1 MQARRALQ
9 RLAGDIDSDHAGS
22 RAVELRAERALAAA
36 DVEHTLSRRDVAQQE
51 GPANGEPLGL
61 RALGHPLPD
70 GLVVSARAHER
81 TRLERTDQPAAPRC
95 RRGPWEKTAGCV
107 QAACHPYPKVYH
119 PNMLALAMAPGLQID
134 RADPGVRVAFDTR
147 PSAQSDGVGRYARCL
162 LRSLRDTRPPADELL
177 ETERPPTAL
186 RSSAADVLHSPCFD
200 GAMLHSPCPMVVTIH
215 DLSALKRASE
225 HLRGGVRTRLRQL
238 AVQRAAGVIAPTET
252 VARTRARTSGSSASA

>member
-1 MQARRALQ
+1 MLDHLARPHRIEAGQLEVPFPVGVDETQVEAGMQARRALQ

-119 PNMLALAMAPGLQID
+119 PNMLALAMAPG
-134 RADPGVRVAFDTR
+134 
-147 PSAQSDGVGRYARCL
+147 Y
-162 LRSLRDTRPPADELL
+162 RSIERTPA
-177 ETERPPTAL
+177 
-186 RSSAADVLHSPCFD
+186 
-200 GAMLHSPCPMVVTIH
+200 
-215 DLSALKRASE
+215 
-225 HLRGGVRTRLRQL
+225 
-238 AVQRAAGVIAPTET
+238 
-252 VARTRARTSGSSASA
+252 